1 MVKKGTLTRRI
12 LAYGWPIKNQQD
24 CLYKQMTG
32 TTQVHK
38 QKTETKQ
45 KHTSQM

>member
-1 MVKKGTLTRRI
+1 
-12 LAYGWPIKNQQD
+12 
-24 CLYKQMTG
+24 MTG

-45 KHTSQM
+45 KHTSQMWALRQQPTKVISGSNKILTQKQII